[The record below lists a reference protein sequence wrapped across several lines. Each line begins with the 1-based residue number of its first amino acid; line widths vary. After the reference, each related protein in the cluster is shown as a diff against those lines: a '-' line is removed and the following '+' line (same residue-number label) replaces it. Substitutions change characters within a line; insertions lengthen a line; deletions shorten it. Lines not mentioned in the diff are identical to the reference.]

1 MITYLLWGI
10 LFTFIFDMIL
20 RGTENEFN
28 NIERFGLVLLWPI
41 MLAWFFYF
49 FYQAGVSNCIHV
61 YSDIRLIL

>member
-1 MITYLLWGI
+1 MITYILWGI

-28 NIERFGLVLLWPI
+28 NIVRFGFVLLWPI

-49 FYQAGVSNCIHV
+49 FIKNNWKNG
-61 YSDIRLIL
+61 R